1 LSLFFFF
8 FAFVFIISFFEDFFA
23 IFVDEKCLLFS
34 FLVMRPT
41 LSFSHRNTETLR
53 KREGGG
59 GWGREM
65 RAFHAR
71 DGGINDR
78 SMMMM
83 MMMMTLNIII

>member
-41 LSFSHRNTETLR
+41 LSFAHRNTETLR
-53 KREGGG
+53 KREGGEG
-59 GWGREM
+59 GREM

-71 DGGINDR
+71 NGGIKDQ
-78 SMMMM
+78 
-83 MMMMTLNIII
+83 